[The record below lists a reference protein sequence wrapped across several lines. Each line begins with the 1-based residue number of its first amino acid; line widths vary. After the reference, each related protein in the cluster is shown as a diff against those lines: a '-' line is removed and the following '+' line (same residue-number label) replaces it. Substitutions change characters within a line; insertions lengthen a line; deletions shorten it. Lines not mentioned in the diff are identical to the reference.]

1 MPNLFGITEREYI
14 GRSQIY
20 EEYSVKKIAKV
31 DRRSVRVG
39 EANFLSHIYEEYSVK
54 KIAKVDRRSFPLSE
68 SLRSLTTLMTLK
80 PLKPPRSA
88 CMRASFHS
96 PPPQRLVNQRVSRS
110 CRQPAATLPDRASS
124 LFSRRLSVAIPTES
138 KSPRMFPSGIIF
150 NAILCFSTCFLGSS
164 NIIYKFAATYIRK
177 RLSAL
182 ILDCWKFSQ
191 NFKSK
196 SGIRQR

>member
-1 MPNLFGITEREYI
+1 MTVHPSIPATHDYYCKYTNKPSVMPNLFGITEREYI

-31 DRRSVRVG
+31 DRRS
-39 EANFLSHIYEEYSVK
+39 
-54 KIAKVDRRSFPLSE
+54 FPLSE
-68 SLRSLTTLMTLK
+68 SLRALTTLMTLK

-88 CMRASFHS
+88 CMRACIHS
-96 PPPQRLVNQRVSRS
+96 PLHQLVNQNVSRS
-110 CRQPAATLPDRASS
+110 CRAAGRQPAAMLPDRASS
-124 LFSRRLSVAIPTES
+124 LFSRRLSAAIPTES